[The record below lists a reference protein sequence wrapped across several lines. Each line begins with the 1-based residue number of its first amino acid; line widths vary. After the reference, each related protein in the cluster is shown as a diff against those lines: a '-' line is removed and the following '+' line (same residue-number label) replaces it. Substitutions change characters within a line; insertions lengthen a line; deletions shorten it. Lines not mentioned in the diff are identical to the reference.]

1 MFNRV
6 VVPLD
11 GSPLAEQALARGID
25 LANMLRVPMLLVRVV
40 DVTML
45 DRYGAY
51 GLAAEY
57 TAVGALAAEE
67 QKAADEYLA
76 DIVARVQRDL
86 EQPVAVR
93 VVTGAAARAIVEAAT
108 PDDVIVMASHGR
120 TGVKRWFLGSVAED
134 VMRRAESPVLLIRA
148 GEEAAS

>member
-11 GSPLAEQALARGID
+11 GSAVAELALTQAVE
-25 LANMLRVPMLLVRVV
+25 LANMMNVPLTLVRVV

-57 TAVGALAAEE
+57 TAVGQLAAEE
-67 QKAADEYLA
+67 QQVADEYLA
-76 DIVARVQRDL
+76 ATMTRL
-86 EQPVAVR
+86 AGETKQPVTVK
-93 VVTGAAARAIVEAAT
+93 VVTGAAARAIVEAAG
-108 PDDVIVMASHGR
+108 PADVIVMASHGR

-134 VMRRAESPVLLIRA
+134 VMRRATSPVLLIRA
-148 GEEAAS
+148 DAAAS

>member
-1 MFNRV
+1 MFNRI

-11 GSPLAEQALARGID
+11 GSQLAEQALAQAVE
-25 LANMLRVPMLLVRVV
+25 LANVLQIPLTLVRVV

-57 TAVGALAAEE
+57 TAVGQLATEE
-67 QKAADEYLA
+67 QQVADEYLA
-76 DIVARVQRDL
+76 ATMTRL
-86 EQPVAVR
+86 AGGMKQPVTVK
-93 VVTGAAARAIVEAAT
+93 VVTGAAAGAIVEAAG

-134 VMRRAESPVLLIRA
+134 VIRRATSPVLLIRA
-148 GEEAAS
+148 DAAAS

>member
-11 GSPLAEQALARGID
+11 GSPLAEQALTQAVE
-25 LANMLRVPMLLVRVV
+25 LANRLDIPVTLVRVV

-57 TAVGALAAEE
+57 TAVGQLAAEE
-67 QKAADEYLA
+67 QEAADEYLA
-76 DIVARVQRDL
+76 ATMQRL
-86 EQPVAVR
+86 ATEAKQPVTVR
-93 VVTGAAARAIVEAAT
+93 VMTGAAAKAIVEAAG
-108 PDDVIVMASHGR
+108 PEDVIVMASHGR

-134 VMRRAESPVLLIRA
+134 VMRKAASPVLLIRA
-148 GEEAAS
+148 DEPTA

>member
-11 GSPLAEQALARGID
+11 GSPLAEQALTQAVE
-25 LANMLRVPMLLVRVV
+25 LANRLDIPVTLVRVV

-57 TAVGALAAEE
+57 TAVGQLAAEE
-67 QKAADEYLA
+67 QEAADAYLA
-76 DIVARVQRDL
+76 ATMQRL
-86 EQPVAVR
+86 ATEAKQPVTVR
-93 VVTGAAARAIVEAAT
+93 VMTGVAAKAIVEAAG
-108 PDDVIVMASHGR
+108 PEDVIVMASHGR

-134 VMRRAESPVLLIRA
+134 VMRKAESPVLLIRA
-148 GEEAAS
+148 DEPTA